1 MIADVLI
8 AFYQKNEC
16 LWNHNTPEYHQVRH
30 KELLYDILVK
40 ELDEKYDVGGI
51 KKKWKQLLKH
61 FREEHAKAQI
71 KPSGAGT
78 NEIYKPSW
86 EFYEQLQFVT
96 VVCDDTDETTDSLTS
111 EPKPKSRKLSKQQL
125 QTAREEK
132 KLELFSEAV
141 RAIKEP
147 VPQVIPSENSVL
159 KDEVAAY
166 CNYIRLT
173 LSKFSASNFRRAKKC
188 IGDILFQ
195 IEDNREVDT
204 SITPHIAYSRDRY
217 SPTPSSSHGS
227 VGCCTHSPQYPR
239 GDYYNF

>member
-1 MIADVLI
+1 MIVDVLI

-61 FREEHAKAQI
+61 FREEHAKTSI
-71 KPSGAGT
+71 KVSLKILSLQASSL
-78 NEIYKPSW
+78 K
-86 EFYEQLQFVT
+86 FYEQLQFVT

-111 EPKPKSRKLSKQQL
+111 EPKPKSRKLSKQL
-125 QTAREEK
+125 QKAREEK

-141 RAIKEP
+141 RAINEP
-147 VPQVIPSENSVL
+147 NSVL
-159 KDEVAAY
+159 KDEVAAD

-195 IEDNREVDT
+195 IEDNGEVDT
-204 SITPHIAYSRDRY
+204 RITPHIAYSRDRY
-217 SPTPSSSHGS
+217 SPTPSS
-227 VGCCTHSPQYPR
+227 
-239 GDYYNF
+239 

>member
-1 MIADVLI
+1 M
-8 AFYQKNEC
+8 
-16 LWNHNTPEYHQVRH
+16 PRH
-30 KELLYDILVK
+30 KSSHLEQGQM
-40 ELDEKYDVGGI
+40 KYIGHLGS
-51 KKKWKQLLKH
+51 
-61 FREEHAKAQI
+61 FM
-71 KPSGAGT
+71 S
-78 NEIYKPSW
+78 S
-86 EFYEQLQFVT
+86 FSFVI

-125 QTAREEK
+125 QNACEEK

-141 RAIKEP
+141 RAIKKP

-173 LSKFSASNFRRAKKC
+173 LSKFGASNFRRAKKC

-195 IEDNREVDT
+195 IEDNGEVDT
-204 SITPHIAYSRDRY
+204 RITPHITYSRDRY
-217 SPTPSSSHGS
+217 SPTPSSSHRS
-227 VGCCTHSPQYPR
+227 VGCCTHSLQYPR